1 MRNRILVTVC
11 ATLVAIFSSGCGNDS
26 HGSTGPRSLN
36 FAGMTWQVHEGNW
49 QVDGD
54 TLSGSGGHL
63 ATTQEFT
70 DGFIDV
76 DVDAPPAMGVRTV
89 GIGFHITG
97 PDLGNGYA
105 FNFTADQTF
114 NVFEGTA
121 NNWQPVN
128 PAMTTFQQTGSLA
141 PDHNQVHIEMAGDR
155 YRVWANGQQLADFTD
170 ASRKKGSLMLW
181 VESSGWTVKF
191 SHMRVVKT

>member
-1 MRNRILVTVC
+1 MAV
-11 ATLVAIFSSGCGNDS
+11 FSSGCGNDS
-26 HGSTGPRSLN
+26 HGSTGPQTLN
-36 FAGMTWQVHEGNW
+36 FAGITWQVHDGKW
-49 QVDGD
+49 QVEGD

-76 DVDAPPAMGVRTV
+76 DVDTPPAMGDRTV

-105 FNFTADQTF
+105 FNFTATQTF
-114 NVFEGTA
+114 NVFEGTG

-128 PAMTTFQQTGSLA
+128 PAMTSFQQTGSLQ
-141 PDHNQVHIEMAGDR
+141 PDHNQFHIELAGDR
-155 YRVWANGQQLADFTD
+155 YRVWANGQPLADFND
-170 ASRKKGSLMLW
+170 PSQRKGSLMLW

-191 SHMRVVKT
+191 SHMRVR

>member
-1 MRNRILVTVC
+1 MRNRILVIACV
-11 ATLVAIFSSGCGNDS
+11 TLVAIFSSGCGNDS
-26 HGSTGPRSLN
+26 HGSTGPQTLN
-36 FAGMTWQVHEGNW
+36 FAGMTWQVQDGKWRVE
-49 QVDGD
+49 GD

-63 ATTQEFT
+63 ATIQEFG
-70 DGFIDV
+70 DGLIDLDV
-76 DVDAPPAMGVRTV
+76 DTPAMGDRTV

-105 FNFTADQTF
+105 FNFTAGQTF
-114 NVFEGTA
+114 NVFEGTG

-128 PAMTTFQQTGSLA
+128 PAMTTFQQTGSLR
-141 PDHNQVHIEMAGDR
+141 PDHNQFHIEMAGDR

-191 SHMRVVKT
+191 SQVRVR

>member
-1 MRNRILVTVC
+1 MRNRILAIAC
-11 ATLVAIFSSGCGNDS
+11 ATLVAIWASGCSNDTHAAS
-26 HGSTGPRSLN
+26 PAAQTLN
-36 FAGMTWQVHEGNW
+36 FAGMTWQVHDGKW

-70 DGFIDV
+70 DGFIDM
-76 DVDAPPAMGVRTV
+76 DVETPAMGDRTV

-97 PDLGNGYA
+97 SEGQNGYG
-105 FNFTADQTF
+105 FNFTSAQTF
-114 NVFEGTA
+114 NTFKGTA
-121 NNWQPVN
+121 NNWQPIN
-128 PAMTTFQQTGSLA
+128 PAMTTFQQTDKLQ
-141 PDHNQVHIEMAGDR
+141 PNHNQFHVEMAGDR

-170 ASRKKGSLMLW
+170 ATYKKGYYNLW

-191 SHMRVVKT
+191 SQVRAH